1 VVVTR
6 LKDVDNTKLQMEA
19 GQILTAFLKDLQ
31 SAFPDEVPSDIEVNV
46 DTEVVHIEDA
56 YLKHVVTIIKK
67 EETFFD
73 EERILFGINLSKLWK
88 AGGDETKEAIW
99 KHLMVSI
106 FASFLHGDI
115 KQKFNK
121 VLDIVK
127 SMWGASGQEND
138 EVTRILNDENSE
150 GYLKEIYDYA
160 MNTRLAKIF
169 MKMVEEFDVSDFEA
183 ELETQDMTK
192 LMDMIKNPDHPTM
205 KKFVDRVKN
214 TIEEKMKRG
223 ELSQQLIQS
232 EIEGLKAKVISL
244 FGNAFGDMLGGRR
257 GELAPQVMMGNTP
270 EARRQRML
278 ARLQRKARDKTSK

>member
-1 VVVTR
+1 MDASTV
-6 LKDVDNTKLQMEA
+6 LC
-19 GQILTAFLKDLQ
+19 AFLKDLQ
-31 SAFPDEVPSDIEVNV
+31 TAFPEYVAEELCINLDRDVPHVE
-46 DTEVVHIEDA
+46 DT
-56 YLKHVVTIIKK
+56 YLKHIIPIIKK
-67 EETFFD
+67 DETFFD
-73 EERILFGINLSKLWK
+73 EERTIFGVNLSQLWK
-88 AGGDETKEAIW
+88 TEGVSDETKEAIW

-106 FASFLHGDI
+106 FACFLHGDI

-127 SMWGASGQEND
+127 TMWGASGQEND

-169 MKMVEEFDVSDFEA
+169 MKMVEEFDISD
-183 ELETQDMTK
+183 LESEIDTEDPMK
-192 LMDMIKNPDHPTM
+192 LLEMIKNPEHPTM
-205 KKFVDRVKN
+205 KKFVDRIKN

-223 ELSQQLIQS
+223 ELTQQLIQS
-232 EIEGLKAKVISL
+232 EIEGIKAKVISL

-257 GELAPQVMMGNTP
+257 GEHTPQVMMGNTP

-278 ARLQRKARDKTSK
+278 ARLQRKARDKNSK

>member
-138 EVTRILNDENSE
+138 EITRILNDENSE

-192 LMDMIKNPDHPTM
+192 LMDMIKNPDHPT
-205 KKFVDRVKN
+205 VSR
-214 TIEEKMKRG
+214 IRLKR
-223 ELSQQLIQS
+223 
-232 EIEGLKAKVISL
+232 
-244 FGNAFGDMLGGRR
+244 R
-257 GELAPQVMMGNTP
+257 
-270 EARRQRML
+270 
-278 ARLQRKARDKTSK
+278 